1 MLNRVSAALR
11 PAFSRVKQQSG
22 NAVVMSRTLGAGGL
36 QKGAPMSVER
46 RVRLADVAA
55 RAGVSRTTASYVL
68 NGTSVQM
75 RISPE
80 TERRVRHAVVELGYR
95 PNRSALSLRTA
106 KTKTIGVISDFVA
119 SGGFASQMLSGASTA
134 ARSRDHLIVIGE
146 TEGDPAVEAEMIE
159 EMLDRQVDGVI
170 YATLVTAQVRAAPQ
184 LLQSRTV
191 LLNCVDPDADLAA
204 LLPDELQGGRSAA
217 AVLLDAALGER
228 VYVIGEEVNPRAIA
242 GPLRLEGIERA
253 LASAGTPLAGVI
265 PCFWDVEPAYEAVAS
280 WLDKGMIPTAF
291 VCMNDRIAMG
301 TYQALASHGHR
312 VPRDVS
318 IISFDGSDLAS
329 WLRPA
334 LTSVRIPYAEL
345 GALAVHTLLDSEEP
359 PAVLRLPMTVLHGES
374 VSAPTTGRHATPPPA
389 RSGST

>member
-1 MLNRVSAALR
+1 
-11 PAFSRVKQQSG
+11 
-22 NAVVMSRTLGAGGL
+22 MSI
-36 QKGAPMSVER
+36 ER

-68 NGTSVQM
+68 NGTSAQM

-106 KTKTIGVISDFVA
+106 KTKTIGVVSDFVA
-119 SGGFASQMLSGASTA
+119 SGGFASQMLSGASAA
-134 ARSRDHLIVIGE
+134 ARSLDHLIVIGE
-146 TEGDPAVEAEMIE
+146 TEGDPAVEARMIE

-170 YATLVTAQVRAAPQ
+170 YTTLVTAQVRAASA
-184 LLQSRTV
+184 LRQSRAV
-191 LLNCVDPDADLAA
+191 LLNCVDPDAELPAV
-204 LLPDELQGGRSAA
+204 LPDELQGGRSAA
-217 AVLLDAALGER
+217 AVLLDAGVGER
-228 VYVIGEEVNPRAIA
+228 VHVVGQEVNPRATA
-242 GPLRLEGIERA
+242 GPLRLEGIEEA
-253 LASAGTPLAGVI
+253 LAAAGTPLAGVI
-265 PCFWDVEPAYEAVAS
+265 PCYWDVEPAYEAVTS
-280 WLDKGMIPTAF
+280 WLATGATPSAI

-301 TYQALASHGHR
+301 TYQALAHHGRH

-318 IISFDGSDLAS
+318 IVSFDGSDLAT

-345 GALAVHTLLDSEEP
+345 GALAVQTLLDAEGP

-374 VSAPTTGRHATPPPA
+374 VTAPSAGSRARRPSA
-389 RSGST
+389 RSGA